1 MAADARPPDDPLA
14 REARTGPRA
23 AFAAGLA
30 ALCGLTGSII
40 TALLNGQGPAAESN
54 VVTLGDALTNAAP
67 GRPQP
72 QGHGAT
78 VLIYQGNHAIAFTI
92 GGLLIAIAAVAAYPA
107 MAYLYGAAHARGRVP
122 RAALILTAVGA
133 AGAGVGIAVSQTG
146 LTLAAANFV
155 DAADHTNSAAVD
167 TTNAPL
173 VIAAATLGAI
183 ASVLLAIGFLL
194 ICLHAMRVGLLTRLM
209 GIGGMFA
216 GATLVIRALD
226 PFGAIRSFW
235 LAALALLILGR
246 LPRGRPPAWSVPEA
260 VPWPAQ
266 QGGREQREAQR
277 RERGEPERPARR
289 RGPAP
294 APAPAA
300 DEDDGRAARPPAPP
314 APPPPPPGPARAPRA
329 PAPRPGAA
337 APGRPHPASKKRKR
351 KRRS

>member
-1 MAADARPPDDPLA
+1 MAGAARPTHDPPA
-14 REARTGPRA
+14 REARNGPRA
-23 AFAAGLA
+23 AFSAGLA

-54 VVTLGDALTNAAP
+54 VVTLGDALTNAAA

-78 VLIYQGNHAIAFTI
+78 GLIYQGNHAIAFTI

-122 RAALILTAVGA
+122 RAALILTAIGA

-167 TTNAPL
+167 ATNAPI

-194 ICLHAMRVGLLTRLM
+194 ICLHAMRVGLLSRLM
-209 GIGGMFA
+209 GIVGMFA
-216 GATLVIRALD
+216 GATIVIRDLD

-235 LAALALLILGR
+235 LVALALLILGR
-246 LPRGRPPAWSVPEA
+246 LPNGRPPAWSVPEA
-260 VPWPAQ
+260 GPWPSQ
-266 QGGREQREAQR
+266 QEGREQREAQR

-294 APAPAA
+294 APAPAKA
-300 DEDDGRAARPPAPP
+300 DDDAKAERAARVP
-314 APPPPPPGPARAPRA
+314 APRA
-329 PAPRPGAA
+329 PQPRREDA
-337 APGRPHPASKKRKR
+337 APGRPHPSSKKRKR
-351 KRRS
+351 KRRA